1 MASICENI
9 EQELKTQL
17 DNAKEVWVAV
27 SMMNNGG
34 YSLFKDLHSDI
45 IQHHVVGVDLPTPP
59 AILSKLKSKCSN
71 NFNALVYESTYT
83 FHPKVYIIKSQNN
96 ELTAFVGSSNA
107 TTAGLTKNIEL
118 NVCISNQNECA
129 SLISWF
135 DNIRSQA
142 NLITASFIE
151 EYKAKYKEIKSREKK
166 TKKDLS
172 RIKKNAGEKLGQF
185 FKHDHHQV
193 FAFEYVEVENNDLKR
208 IRKVVRDR
216 LIELH
221 NRIYPRF
228 EEYSLI
234 NLHPHHSKKDR
245 VSKHFFTPYSG
256 YYIESLWLHYGKSKE
271 HLQRY
276 DERQQSFLNHAR
288 MQVIIHEGD
297 VGIWLML
304 GIERKG
310 IIDRNH
316 FRNQMNDIE
325 LRLKFY
331 EDLKQLDENYW
342 IDFKGWHNKIFVK
355 DIKSVEQLYELVN
368 QESLN
373 HYFIIGRF
381 YDPNDEELSN
391 QNIETTVLS
400 EFKKLYPL
408 YESMSSI

>member
-1 MASICENI
+1 MISICKNI
-9 EQELKTQL
+9 EQELIAQL
-17 DNAKEVWVAV
+17 ANAKEIWIAV

-34 YSLFKDLHSDI
+34 YSLFKDLDSDI

-59 AILSKLKSKCSN
+59 IILKNLKKKCSSS
-71 NFNALVYESTYT
+71 FSALVYESAYT
-83 FHPKVYIIKSQNN
+83 FHPKVYIIKSQND
-96 ELTAFVGSSNA
+96 EFTAFVGSSNA

-118 NVCISNQNECA
+118 NICITDQVECSNLIYWFNNIKSQA
-129 SLISWF
+129 SLIT
-135 DNIRSQA
+135 DN
-142 NLITASFIE
+142 FIE
-151 EYKAKYKEIKSREKK
+151 AYKTKYKEIKRREKK
-166 TKKDLS
+166 TTKDLNG
-172 RIKKNAGEKLGQF
+172 IKKYSRVKEDQF
-185 FKHDHHQV
+185 FNSNHHEI
-193 FAFEYVEVENNDLKR
+193 FAPEYVEVENNDLKT

-221 NRIYPRF
+221 NKIYPRF
-228 EEYSLI
+228 KDYNLT

-271 HLQRY
+271 HLKRY
-276 DERQQSFLNHAR
+276 EKSQQSFLNHAR
-288 MQVIIHEGD
+288 LQVIIHEKD

-304 GIERKG
+304 GIEDKG

-331 EDLKQLDENYW
+331 EKLKLLDKHYW
-342 IDFKGWHNKIFVK
+342 IDFKGWHNRVFVK
-355 DIKSVEQLYELVN
+355 DIESVTQLHELLN

-381 YDPNDEELSN
+381 YNPNDDEISN
-391 QNIETTVLS
+391 QNIGITVLS
-400 EFKKLYPL
+400 EFKKLHPL
-408 YESMSSI
+408 YELMSSP